1 MVLRTENIV
10 ELKDVLKAV
19 PPGARD
25 GKKRLIIVM
34 EILQGVRDP
43 SRPNLLLVLFFVISS
58 SQGLSAELAAG
69 WVGWL
74 AGLAGCPAQPSPTT
88 KIQKADGSNLFLS
101 RLL

>member
-34 EILQGVRDP
+34 EILQGVRSP
-43 SRPNLLLVLFFVISS
+43 PRPNLLLLLLVLSFVISFS
-58 SQGLSAELAAG
+58 PGPRWLSMH
-69 WVGWL
+69 GWL
-74 AGLAGCPAQPSPTT
+74 LFAG
-88 KIQKADGSNLFLS
+88 
-101 RLL
+101 

>member
-34 EILQGVRDP
+34 EILQGVRSP
-43 SRPNLLLVLFFVISS
+43 PRLILVLVLFFVISF
-58 SQGLSAELAAG
+58 SQGFSLSMH
-69 WVGWL
+69 GWL
-74 AGLAGCPAQPSPTT
+74 LFAG
-88 KIQKADGSNLFLS
+88 
-101 RLL
+101 